1 MGAMADARTWEE
13 RVADWR
19 ASGQAAEEYC
29 EGKGFS
35 PGTLYRWSSR
45 VRPPLG
51 GAAERAPAPPREGV
65 DLVRV
70 VRAPPRAEAAL
81 APAAVAGA
89 VLLEVEGVRVVVP
102 PGTDAMTVRV
112 VLEAL
117 RTAGTAR

>member
-1 MGAMADARTWEE
+1 MADARTWEE

-45 VRPPLG
+45 VRPPPG
-51 GAAERAPAPPREGV
+51 GAAERPAAPPRECV

-70 VRAPPRAEAAL
+70 VRAPVRAAA
-81 APAAVAGA
+81 APVPAAVAGA
-89 VLLEVEGVRVVVP
+89 VLVEVEGVRVVVP
-102 PGTDAMTVRV
+102 PGADAGTVRV

-117 RTAGTAR
+117 RGTVRAGR